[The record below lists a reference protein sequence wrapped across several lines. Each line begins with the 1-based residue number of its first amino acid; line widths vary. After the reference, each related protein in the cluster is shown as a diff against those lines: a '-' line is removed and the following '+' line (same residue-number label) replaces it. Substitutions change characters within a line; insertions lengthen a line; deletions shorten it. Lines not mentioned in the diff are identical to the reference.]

1 MFSIQ
6 GFLTC
11 QSKLRF
17 VLESALYLKYLLF
30 CDLLLRGDMRYSF
43 PAIFIYAM
51 AKIRNLQ

>member
-11 QSKLRF
+11 QSKVRF

-30 CDLLLRGDMRYSF
+30 CDLLLRGDMRYCF